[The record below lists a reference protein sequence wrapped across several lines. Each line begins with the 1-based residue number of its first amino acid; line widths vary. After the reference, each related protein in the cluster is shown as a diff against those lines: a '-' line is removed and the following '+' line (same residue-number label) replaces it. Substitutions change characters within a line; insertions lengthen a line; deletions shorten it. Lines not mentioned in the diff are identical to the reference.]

1 MNAKIGKLKKG
12 LLKTSE
18 LSLTKEGFIKY
29 SIIVD
34 SDDRR
39 AAISNMCR
47 TFEIAERVA
56 GSHETLIEFAPID
69 MSVQKY
75 ILDCKNDCKS
85 KLMSVSPPYGLPT
98 YLENYSWDS
107 PYVIHK
113 EGKFEKLSS
122 TAVIRNSTNEVKGT
136 FTFVITLYRYK
147 LVDSF
152 VLNLPLVYVRPQFRN
167 GTSGLDLSIAV
178 SKLTT
183 EIYSNVL
190 LCSEENKETDV
201 VIEADYTSKS
211 GGRLGDLI
219 ADEFEV
225 MFDNIRDIRP
235 EHKHKIGNFDLEHG
249 F

>member
-1 MNAKIGKLKKG
+1 MDTKIGKLKKG
-12 LLKTSE
+12 LLITQG
-18 LSLTKEGFIKY
+18 LTLIKEGFIKY
-29 SIIVD
+29 STIVD

-39 AAISNMCR
+39 AALSNICR

-69 MSVQKY
+69 MSVHKY
-75 ILDCKNDCKS
+75 ILDCKNDFKS
-85 KLMSVSPPYGLPT
+85 KLMSVTPPYGLPT
-98 YLENYSWDS
+98 HLENYSWDS
-107 PYVIHK
+107 PYEIHK
-113 EGKFEKLSS
+113 DDKFEKLTS

-136 FTFVITLYRYK
+136 FTFVISLYRYK
-147 LVDSF
+147 SNDSY
-152 VLNLPLVYVRPQFRN
+152 VLNLPLVYVRPQYRN
-167 GTSGLDLSIAV
+167 GTGGLDLSIAV
-178 SKLTT
+178 SKLAT

-190 LCSEENKETDV
+190 LSSEGNKKTDV

-225 MFDNIRDIRP
+225 MFDEIRNVSPRY
-235 EHKHKIGNFDLEHG
+235 KKIGRLDLEMG

>member
-12 LLKTSE
+12 LLNTPE

-29 SIIVD
+29 SFIVD

-39 AAISNMCR
+39 AALSNMCR

-56 GSHETLIEFAPID
+56 GSDETLIEFAPID

-75 ILDCKNDCKS
+75 ILDCKNDFKS
-85 KLMSVSPPYGLPT
+85 KLMTVTPPYGLPAH
-98 YLENYSWDS
+98 LENYSWDS
-107 PYVIHK
+107 PYETHK
-113 EGKFEKLSS
+113 EDKFETISS

-136 FTFVITLYRYK
+136 FTFVISLYRYK
-147 LVDSF
+147 SNDSF

-178 SKLTT
+178 SKLAT

-190 LCSEENKETDV
+190 LSSEGNKETDV

-219 ADEFEV
+219 ANEFEV
-225 MFDNIRDIRP
+225 MFDEVRNGSP
-235 EHKHKIGNFDLEHG
+235 LYKKIGSLDLEVG